1 LLKNLSQKLIDL
13 LKNNQGNFALV
24 AALLLPVLFLA
35 AGISLQYA
43 TSTNLKSR
51 LQMAADSASLATVS
65 RIADGGMASDD
76 AEEFAEQIFLAQMS
90 EDIER
95 FDVVDLTPN
104 PVFTETTNGGVT
116 TWTMK
121 IEASASFA
129 STPLLSILGYGNMD
143 VSVLSSATS
152 GNEEVQG
159 ALSMGVIVDIS
170 GSMYWPIDEA
180 AALQSILGE
189 DRGDA
194 SRVSANLYD
203 AFYVYG
209 LSEDQIK
216 FVIGNYDTN
225 DCADV
230 ERNNSDRTNF
240 LSAIGEPTSTDS
252 DTAYNYC
259 YGPAYAA
266 EKNGSADELLSKWD
280 QIFPVI
286 APSKLRNLKD
296 AASTLFDQLTTA
308 DPETKYVR
316 TGSAAYRNYL
326 HSTYEMQWGVDGT
339 NAFIESLDADGG
351 TASTDAVDFVLD
363 KLKSSDNTEKSEHL
377 AKNGQ
382 IPDRF
387 ILLMTDGANNH
398 TSDDTATK
406 QLCDEAKAD
415 DVTIFSVAFAGPSK
429 GQELM
434 KYCSSGDAFYFEPE
448 TVDSLI
454 IVFELIGTSTAKTL
468 TRLTK

>member
-1 LLKNLSQKLIDL
+1 LLKTLSQKLIDL

-209 LSEDQIK
+209 LSENQIK

-225 DCADV
+225 DCVD
-230 ERNNSDRTNF
+230 
-240 LSAIGEPTSTDS
+240 LSQFASASLNGIIAIKE
-252 DTAYNYC
+252 
-259 YGPAYAA
+259 
-266 EKNGSADELLSKWD
+266 
-280 QIFPVI
+280 
-286 APSKLRNLKD
+286 
-296 AASTLFDQLTTA
+296 
-308 DPETKYVR
+308 
-316 TGSAAYRNYL
+316 
-326 HSTYEMQWGVDGT
+326 
-339 NAFIESLDADGG
+339 
-351 TASTDAVDFVLD
+351 
-363 KLKSSDNTEKSEHL
+363 
-377 AKNGQ
+377 
-382 IPDRF
+382 
-387 ILLMTDGANNH
+387 ILLWLINT
-398 TSDDTATK
+398 TK
-406 QLCDEAKAD
+406 NLNARRYA
-415 DVTIFSVAFAGPSK
+415 
-429 GQELM
+429 L
-434 KYCSSGDAFYFEPE
+434 
-448 TVDSLI
+448 
-454 IVFELIGTSTAKTL
+454 
-468 TRLTK
+468 R